1 MNLNHVKLF
10 VAVYRA
16 GSFTSVA
23 KDLNVVASS
32 VSRAI
37 ATLEGQLE
45 TRLFQRTTRTLTPTQ
60 AGERYFQRV
69 EALVEE
75 FDLVHQEVMDHS
87 LKPSGTL
94 RVTASISFAQI
105 VITPLLK
112 EFCERYPDIHLEL
125 SLSDARTDIVAEQF
139 DVAIRHGVLPD
150 SSLVARRLVDVN
162 YLLAA
167 SPQYLQQTTPVLA
180 PKDIQRHS
188 LVTFT
193 YPEFN
198 AAWRFRRNGEVD
210 DIPIKP
216 ILSLTTA
223 SAIKECAINGMGIT
237 MLADWSIKEELS
249 DGRLEKVLPEWDIAG
264 ANADSAIWL
273 VYPSRAFIPAK
284 TAAFANFLLS
294 KL

>member
-1 MNLNHVKLF
+1 MNLDYVKLF

-23 KDLNVVASS
+23 KDRNLVASS

-37 ATLEGQLE
+37 AALEAHLQ

-94 RVTASISFAQI
+94 RVTASISFTQI

-112 EFCERYPDIHLEL
+112 EFYEKYPAIHLDL
-125 SLSDARTDIVAEQF
+125 SLSDARTDIVTEQI
-139 DVAIRHGVLPD
+139 DVAIRHGVLAD
-150 SSLVARRLVDVN
+150 SSLVARKLMDVN

-167 SPQYLQQTTPVLA
+167 SPEYLQHAAPVLA
-180 PKDIQRHS
+180 PEDILGHS
-188 LVTFT
+188 LLTFS

-198 AAWRFRRNGEVD
+198 TVWRFRRNGEVD

-264 ANADSAIWL
+264 ANTNSAIWL

>member
-1 MNLNHVKLF
+1 MNLDHVKLF

-37 ATLEGQLE
+37 ATLEGQLK

-180 PKDIQRHS
+180 PKDIEGHS

-198 AAWRFRRNGEVD
+198 SAWHFRCNGEVD

-216 ILSLTTA
+216 TLSLTTA

-284 TAAFANFLLS
+284 TAAFANFFLS